1 MILSSKNDL
10 REKRDKALISLACDS
25 LCRRSELISL
35 MLSDIDFDRKGIPV
49 RVKLRKSKTDQEAIG
64 ETLFISPETQWLV
77 KYWGEAAKISER
89 PLFRGVKNNG
99 DISSSLSAGQVNRIF
114 KRLAVNAN
122 IPRSEVKQISGHSLR
137 IGAAQ
142 DLVNSGASLPQL
154 MSRGRWSKAKT
165 ALRYGGCK

>member
-77 KYWGEAAKISER
+77 NTGEKPQKFLKGRYLEALKTM
-89 PLFRGVKNNG
+89 G
-99 DISSSLSAGQVNRIF
+99 IF
-114 KRLAVNAN
+114 
-122 IPRSEVKQISGHSLR
+122 PR
-137 IGAAQ
+137 A
-142 DLVNSGASLPQL
+142 
-154 MSRGRWSKAKT
+154 
-165 ALRYGGCK
+165 